1 MNNLHRHTPGLDAFR
16 YGFAFSAVKWG
27 RRGQIFGMDKGI
39 GNREGTG
46 VFFPF
51 FLMVCAFPH
60 STDRGSPPSPNE

>member
-16 YGFAFSAVKWG
+16 YCFAFSAVKWG

-46 VFFPF
+46 VFFSF
-51 FLMVCAFPH
+51 FFNGFCLPSLNRPGFP
-60 STDRGSPPSPNE
+60 SLPQ